1 MRTLGGALIA
11 VLGALIGVAGFSLF
25 QSANNTIMQ
34 GNRLWGMGWFFS
46 NMSQRNA
53 NMYRNGGIA
62 GMVIGGIILVI
73 GLVVAFRGNRNTTGG
88 GSQQ

>member
-34 GNRLWGMGWFFS
+34 GHRFWGMGWFFS
-46 NMSQRNA
+46 NMSQSDA
-53 NMYRNGGIA
+53 NMYRNSGIA

-73 GLVVAFRGNRNTTGG
+73 WLVMAFRANRKTTG
-88 GSQQ
+88 